1 MQNLKSV
8 SIDTYVRIKRSE
20 GPKTS
25 LQQAFSSSKCKRP
38 KTEII
43 IVVIITISKCVGGKN
58 ALDSSCRL
66 SFIRV
71 QKSPHK

>member
-8 SIDTYVRIKRSE
+8 KIDTYVRIKRSE
-20 GPKTS
+20 VPKTS
-25 LQQAFSSSKCKRP
+25 LQQAFSSS

-43 IVVIITISKCVGGKN
+43 IVVIITISKCVGCKN